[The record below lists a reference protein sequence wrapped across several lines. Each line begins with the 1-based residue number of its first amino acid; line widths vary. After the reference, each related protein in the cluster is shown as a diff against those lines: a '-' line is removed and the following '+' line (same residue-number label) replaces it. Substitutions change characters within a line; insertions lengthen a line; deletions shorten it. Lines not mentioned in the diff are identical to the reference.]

1 MELVKA
7 KDNLTYTIN
16 DVTFFIR
23 STATVKDKFDLDSA
37 GEWKNGGYTMN
48 VKTYWMKLIELFV
61 VDWKGVTE
69 NGKAVP
75 YSMEALLRLPAD
87 GSQDWLLKLGSY
99 IANETGVLPVEKV
112 AEKNA

>member
-16 DVTFFIR
+16 DVTFYIR
-23 STATVKDKFDLDSA
+23 ADATVKDKFELDSA
-37 GEWKNGGYTMN
+37 GEWKNGGYVMN

-61 VDWKGVTE
+61 TGWTGVTE
-69 NGKAVP
+69 NGKDVP
-75 YSMEALLRLPAD
+75 YSMEALMRLPAD
-87 GSQDWLLKLGSY
+87 GEQDWLLKLGSF
-99 IANETGVLPVEKV
+99 IANSTGIMPVGKE